1 VVESNAPAC
10 VQALVGMRCPKLYH
24 TSQSHPGFYTTSV
37 GKSAAI
43 VTLVEMLRADE
54 IKIRSKPTV
63 HQLLQWDGESRK
75 RGRGEH
81 GKHHFDRAMT
91 VLMAAAMFRRRGY
104 GLRPAGSRPAKPMK
118 DGQTAVMSAVD
129 LDAYFK
135 QTRRKT
141 LGIHP

>member
-1 VVESNAPAC
+1 
-10 VQALVGMRCPKLYH
+10 
-24 TSQSHPGFYTTSV
+24 V

-43 VTLVEMLRADE
+43 VVLVEMLRAEE

-91 VLMAAAMFRRRGY
+91 VVMAAAMFRRRGY
-104 GLRPAGSRPAKPMK
+104 GMRPGGSRGPVVLKP
-118 DGQTAVMSAVD
+118 GQTATMSAAM
-129 LDAYFK
+129 LDSYFK
-135 QTRRKT
+135 PVRRKT